1 MKLIMAIV
9 SSDDAQ
15 NVIKSLTQEGFLI
28 TKLATTGGFLMSGNV
43 TIMTGVDDN
52 RVDDAINIIR
62 ETSKSRSQSVPTIS
76 ESSSIGGFLNAPLVE
91 VTVGGATI
99 FVLPVDR
106 FEKI

>member
-15 NVIKSLTQEGFLI
+15 NVIKSLTHEGFLI
-28 TKLATTGGFLMSGNV
+28 TKLATTGGFLMAGNV
-43 TIMTGVDDN
+43 TIMTGVDDE

-62 ETSKSRSQSVPTIS
+62 EKSKSRSQTVPTIS
-76 ESSSIGGFLNAPLVE
+76 ESSIGGFMNAPLVE
-91 VTVGGATI
+91 VTIGGATI
-99 FVLPVDR
+99 FVLPIER

>member
-1 MKLIMAIV
+1 MAIV

-15 NVIKSLTQEGFLI
+15 SVIKSLTQEGFSI
-28 TKLATTGGFLMSGNV
+28 TKLATTGGFLMAGNV
-43 TIMTGVDDN
+43 TIITGVDDD
-52 RVDDAINIIR
+52 RVDAAISIIR
-62 ETSKSRSQSVPTIS
+62 DKSKSRSQTVSMLS
-76 ESSSIGGFLNAPLVE
+76 DSSIGGLMNVPLVE

>member
-9 SSDDAQ
+9 NSDDAQ
-15 NVIKSLTQEGFLI
+15 NVIRSLTQEGFLI
-28 TKLATTGGFLMSGNV
+28 TKLATTGGFLMAGNV

-62 ETSKSRSQSVPTIS
+62 ETSKSRSQTVSMLS
-76 ESSSIGGFLNAPLVE
+76 DSAIGGLMNTPLVE

-99 FVLPVDR
+99 FVMPVDR

>member
-1 MKLIMAIV
+1 MKLVMAIV

-15 NVIKSLTQEGFLI
+15 SVIKSLTQEGFSI

-43 TIMTGVDDN
+43 TIITGVEDD

-62 ETSKSRSQSVPTIS
+62 ETSKSRSQTVPTIS
-76 ESSSIGGFLNAPLVE
+76 ESSVGGFLSAPLIE

>member
-1 MKLIMAIV
+1 MKLILAIIN
-9 SSDDAQ
+9 SDDAQ
-15 NVIKSLTQEGFLI
+15 RVIRSLSQDGFSI

-43 TIMTGVDDN
+43 TIITGVEDE
-52 RVDDAINIIR
+52 RVEEAIEIIR
-62 ETSKSRSQSVPTIS
+62 KTSMSRTQAMPTIS
-76 ESSSIGGFLNAPLVE
+76 DSSRGGFFNAPLVE